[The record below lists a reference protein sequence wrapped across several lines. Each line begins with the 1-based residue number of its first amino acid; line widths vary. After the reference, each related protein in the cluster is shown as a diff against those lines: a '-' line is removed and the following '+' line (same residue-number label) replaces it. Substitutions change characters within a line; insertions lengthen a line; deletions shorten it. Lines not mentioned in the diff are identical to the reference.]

1 MSISASDVAKLRKT
15 TGAGMMDCKKALTE
29 ANGDFDRAIQ
39 IIREKGQ
46 AVASKRA
53 DREASEGNV
62 IAKVTNDGKFGALIA
77 LNCETDFVAKNEDF
91 VKLAHEICDLALAQ
105 KPANLDA
112 LKALPFKDGKTV
124 EGIITE
130 QVGIIGEKLELACY
144 ESISGEAVYPYIHMG
159 NKLASLVSFNKA
171 GIDAQVYKDVAMQ
184 VAAMNPVSLS
194 KDDVPAAVIEN
205 EMTVAIEKTKEEQVE
220 KAVEVALKKAGINP
234 AHVDSDEHI
243 ESNTAKGWLTPEQ
256 AQQARDI
263 KAKVSV
269 EAAANLKEQMIQN
282 IAQGRMNKFFKES
295 TLLNQAFVKDAK
307 ISVAQM
313 METASKGLT
322 CTGFKRHAL
331 KD

>member
-1 MSISASDVAKLRKT
+1 MSISASDVAKLRKL
-15 TGAGMMDCKKALTE
+15 TGAGMMDCKKALVE
-29 ANGDFDRAIQ
+29 SDGDFDRAIQ

-46 AVASKRA
+46 AVANKRA
-53 DREASEGNV
+53 DREASEGDV
-62 IAKVTNDGKFGALIA
+62 IAKVTADGKFGALIA

-91 VKLAHEICDLALAQ
+91 VKLANEICDLALNTR
-105 KPANLDA
+105 PANLDA
-112 LKALPFKDGKTV
+112 LKNTPFKNGKTV

-130 QVGIIGEKLELACY
+130 QIGIIGEKLELACF
-144 ESISGEAVYPYIHMG
+144 ESLAGEVVCPYIHMG
-159 NKLASLVSFNKA
+159 NKLATLVSFNQTGVDK
-171 GIDAQVYKDVAMQ
+171 QVYKDVAMQ
-184 VAAMNPVSLS
+184 VAAMNPVALR
-194 KDDVPAAVIEN
+194 KEDVPASVIEN

-220 KAVEVALKKAGINP
+220 KAVEAALKKAGINP

-263 KAKVSV
+263 KAKVAV

-295 TLLNQAFVKDAK
+295 TLLNQIFIKDNK
-307 ISVAQM
+307 ITVEQM
-313 METASKGLT
+313 MTAASKGLT
-322 CTGFKRHAL
+322 CTGFKRYAL

>member
-307 ISVAQM
+307 INVAQM

>member
-62 IAKVTNDGKFGALIA
+62 IAKVSADGKYGALIA

-91 VKLAHEICDLALAQ
+91 VKLAHEICDLALDK
-105 KPANLDA
+105 KPADLAA
-112 LKALPFKDGKTV
+112 LKALPFKNGKDV

-130 QVGIIGEKLELACY
+130 QIGIIGEKLELACY
-144 ESISGEAVYPYIHMG
+144 ESLSGESVCAYIHMG
-159 NKLASLVSFNKA
+159 NKLATLASFNKT
-171 GIDAQVYKDVAMQ
+171 GVDAQVYKDVAMQ

-194 KDDVPAAVIEN
+194 KDDVPAAVVEN
-205 EMTVAIEKTKEEQVE
+205 ELTVAREKTKEELVA
-220 KAVEVALKKAGINP
+220 KAVDAALKKAGINP
-234 AHVDSDEHI
+234 AHVDSEDHI

-263 KAKVSV
+263 RAKVSV
-269 EAAANLKEQMIQN
+269 EAAANLKEQMVEN
-282 IAQGRMNKFFKES
+282 IAQGRLNKFFKDS
-295 TLLNQAFVKDAK
+295 TLLNQEFIKDAK
-307 ISVAQM
+307 INVAQM
-313 METASKGLT
+313 MDAASKGLT
-322 CTGFKRHAL
+322 CTGFKRYAL

>member
-194 KDDVPAAVIEN
+194 KDDVPATVIEN

>member
-46 AVASKRA
+46 AVANKRA

-62 IAKVTNDGKFGALIA
+62 IAKVTSDGKFGALIA

-91 VKLAHEICDLALAQ
+91 VKLAHEICDLALDK
-105 KPANLDA
+105 KPADLAA
-112 LKALPFKDGKTV
+112 LKALPFKNGKDV

-144 ESISGEAVYPYIHMG
+144 ESLAGESVCAYIHMG

-171 GIDAQVYKDVAMQ
+171 GIDSQVYKDVAMQ

-205 EMTVAIEKTKEEQVE
+205 EMTVAIEKTKDEQVE
-220 KAVEVALKKAGINP
+220 KAVEAALKKAGINP
-234 AHVDSDEHI
+234 AHVDSDDHI
-243 ESNTAKGWLTPEQ
+243 ESNMSKGWITPEQ

-263 KAKVSV
+263 KAKVAV

-282 IAQGRMNKFFKES
+282 IAQGRLNKFFKES

-313 METASKGLT
+313 MDAASKGLT